1 MDATSLN
8 TASTS
13 PTQTTIN
20 AVLSAIDQLDPAS
33 ILSLLSDRQ
42 NLIKA
47 AELEVTALKE
57 LLFDFYEEGAISKTF
72 QHHGITATL
81 AERKG
86 SWEYSPA
93 VNALKKQEELDGIA
107 KVKPSSFFWTIKS
120 TPQKAI
126 K

>member
-1 MDATSLN
+1 MDASSSN
-8 TASTS
+8 TVSTS
-13 PTQTTIN
+13 PTQVTTN
-20 AVLSAIDQLDPAS
+20 IDQLDPAS
-33 ILSLLSDRQ
+33 ILERLRDQ
-42 NLIKA
+42 QDIIKA
-47 AELEVTALKE
+47 AEVVVAKLKE
-57 LLFDFYEEGAISKTF
+57 QLFNLYEDGAIPKTF

-120 TPQKAI
+120 TPQKAA

>member
-1 MDATSLN
+1 MDASSLN

-13 PTQTTIN
+13 TTQTTIN
-20 AVLSAIDQLDPAS
+20 PDQLDPAS
-33 ILSLLSDRQ
+33 ILELLRDKQ
-42 NLIKA
+42 DIIKA
-47 AELEVTALKE
+47 AEAVVANLKE
-57 LLFDFYEEGAISKTF
+57 QLFNLYEEGAIPKTF

-120 TPQKAI
+120 VPPKAN